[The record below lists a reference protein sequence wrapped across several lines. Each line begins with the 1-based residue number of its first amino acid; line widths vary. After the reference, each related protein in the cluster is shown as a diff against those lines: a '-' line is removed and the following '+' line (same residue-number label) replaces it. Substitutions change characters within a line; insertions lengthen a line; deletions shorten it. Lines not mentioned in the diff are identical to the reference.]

1 MKAAERAPGGSK
13 AGGVVGHEA
22 APADEG
28 LRLDRFC
35 ALRHPEVSRSRLAV
49 LIREGR
55 VTLDGRA
62 ARPSEAVSAGARVEI
77 EFPPAVDSSL
87 VPEAIA
93 LTVVHE
99 DQDLLVI
106 DKPAGLVV
114 HPGAGVRAGTLAAA
128 LLHRDPALLGV
139 GGAGRSGLVHRL
151 DRGTSGLMVVA
162 RHDAAHRALAAQFH
176 ARTVEKIY
184 DAIVWGRPRER
195 EGKIDLGVG
204 RDPKNRVRMRAGVAG
219 GRAAR
224 SLYRVVEEIPG
235 FARLEVRILTGRTHQ
250 VRVHLAALG
259 HPIVG
264 DATYGGERSASV
276 HDARRRLAARAIGRP
291 ALHAR
296 RLAFDHP
303 RTGARLAFESPWPE
317 DLCALWSALGGRLP

>member
-1 MKAAERAPGGSK
+1 VTDAGRREAGAAR
-13 AGGVVGHEA
+13 HEA
-22 APADEG
+22 GPGDEG

-35 ALRHPEVSRSRLAV
+35 ALRHPEVSRSRLAA

-55 VTLDGRA
+55 ITLDGRA
-62 ARPSEAVSAGARVEI
+62 ARPSEPLRAGARI
-77 EFPPAVDSSL
+77 AIDFPPADDDTL

-93 LTVVHE
+93 LSIVYE
-99 DQDLLVI
+99 DAELLVL

-114 HPGAGVRAGTLAAA
+114 HPGAGVREGTLAAA
-128 LLHRDPALLGV
+128 LLHHDPALAGV

-162 RHDAAHRALAAQFH
+162 RSDAAHRALAAQFH

-184 DAIVWGRPRER
+184 DAIAWGRPRER
-195 EGKIDLGVG
+195 EGEIDLGVG
-204 RDPKNRVRMRAGVAG
+204 RDPKNRLRMRAGVAG

-224 SLYRVVEEIPG
+224 SLYRVLEEVPG

-276 HDARRRLAARAIGRP
+276 GDPKRRQAVRAIGRP

-303 RTGARLAFESPWPE
+303 RTGARVFFEAPWPD
-317 DLCALWSALGGRLP
+317 DLRVLWSALGGRPE

>member
-1 MKAAERAPGGSK
+1 MSRAGRERGDASPGAHTRDDAA
-13 AGGVVGHEA
+13 V
-22 APADEG
+22 ADDG

-35 ALRHPEVSRSRLAV
+35 ALRHPEVSRSRLTA

-55 VTLDGRA
+55 VTLDGQA
-62 ARPSEAVSAGARVEI
+62 ARPSETVRAGARVEI
-77 EFPPAVDSSL
+77 AFPPAVDSSL
-87 VPEAIA
+87 VPEPIA
-93 LTVVHE
+93 LAVLHE
-99 DQDLLVI
+99 DEDLLVL

-114 HPGAGVRAGTLAAA
+114 HPGSGVRAGTLAAA
-128 LLHRDPALLGV
+128 LLHRDPAVAGV
-139 GGAGRSGLVHRL
+139 GGAERSGLVHRL

-176 ARTVEKIY
+176 ARTVEKVY

-195 EGKIDLGVG
+195 EGEIDLGVG

-224 SLYRVVEEIPG
+224 SVYRVIEEVPG
-235 FARLEVRILTGRTHQ
+235 FAWLEVRILTGRTHQ

-276 HDARRRLAARAIGRP
+276 GDARRRGAVRGIGRP

-303 RTGARLAFESPWPE
+303 RTGERMAFEAPWPD
-317 DLCALWSALGGRLP
+317 DLRTLWSALGGRLP

>member
-1 MKAAERAPGGSK
+1 VKDAARAGSGPG
-13 AGGVVGHEA
+13 AGGTAHHEV
-22 APADEG
+22 APVDEG

-49 LIREGR
+49 LIREGHI
-55 VTLDGRA
+55 TLDGRA
-62 ARPSEAVSAGARVEI
+62 ARPSEAVRAGSRIEI
-77 EFPPAVDSSL
+77 AFPPAVNSSL

-93 LTVVHE
+93 LAVVYE
-99 DQDLLVI
+99 DADLLVI

-114 HPGAGVRAGTLAAA
+114 HPGAGVRQGTLAAA
-128 LLHRDPALLGV
+128 LLHHDAGLLGV

-162 RHDAAHRALAAQFH
+162 RHDAAHRALTAQFH

-195 EGKIDLGVG
+195 EGEIDLGVG
-204 RDPKNRVRMRAGVAG
+204 RDPKHRVRMRAGVAG

-224 SLYRVVEEIPG
+224 SLYRVVEEVPG
-235 FARLEVRILTGRTHQ
+235 FAWLEVRILTGRTHQ

-276 HDARRRLAARAIGRP
+276 GDARRRNTVRAIGRP

-303 RTGARLAFESPWPE
+303 RTSARRTFESPWPD

>member
-1 MKAAERAPGGSK
+1 MTDAGRREPGAAAGGS
-13 AGGVVGHEA
+13 ARHEA
-22 APADEG
+22 GPEDEG

-35 ALRHPEVSRSRLAV
+35 ALCHPEVSRSRLAAA
-49 LIREGR
+49 IREGR

-62 ARPSEAVSAGARVEI
+62 ARPSESLRAGARI
-77 EFPPAVDSSL
+77 AIDFPPAADDTL

-93 LTVVHE
+93 LSIVHE
-99 DQDLLVI
+99 DDELLVL

-114 HPGAGVRAGTLAAA
+114 HPGAGVREGTLAAA
-128 LLHRDPALLGV
+128 LLHHDPALAGV

-162 RHDAAHRALAAQFH
+162 RTDAAHRALAAQFH
-176 ARTVEKIY
+176 ARTVEKAY

-195 EGKIDLGVG
+195 EGEIDLGVG

-224 SLYRVVEEIPG
+224 SLYRVIEEVPG
-235 FARLEVRILTGRTHQ
+235 FALLEVRILTGRTHQ

-264 DATYGGERSASV
+264 DVTYGGERSASV
-276 HDARRRLAARAIGRP
+276 GDPRRRQAARAIGRP

-303 RTGARLAFESPWPE
+303 RTGVRVRFEAPWPD
-317 DLCALWSALGGRLP
+317 DLRALWSALGGRPA